1 MKKKRKLMS
10 PQGDSNRTR
19 WHFIAQWTFNLN
31 LFSVIS
37 FKEQE
42 AACPLRVILDD
53 SLMLTLKCFRRER
66 SFRAEVCGVS
76 EHFSG

>member
-10 PQGDSNRTR
+10 PQCDSKRSR
-19 WHFIAQWTFNLN
+19 RPFIAHWTFNLN

-37 FKEQE
+37 FKERE

-53 SLMLTLKCFRRER
+53 SLTLTLKCFRRER
-66 SFRAEVCGVS
+66 SFRAEVRGVG